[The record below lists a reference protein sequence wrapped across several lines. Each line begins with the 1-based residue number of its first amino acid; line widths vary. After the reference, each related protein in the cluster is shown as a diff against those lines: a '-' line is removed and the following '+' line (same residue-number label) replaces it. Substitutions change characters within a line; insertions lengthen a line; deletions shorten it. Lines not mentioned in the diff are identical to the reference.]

1 MLQGEGSGWTIDE
14 IQDININVNNYVPLT
29 GSSYIPLP
37 KELNNSMKGSINLK
51 NKDNKCFIWCHVR
64 FLNLQGKEASRIKK

>member
-29 GSSYIPLP
+29 GSSYVPLP
-37 KELNNSMKGSINLK
+37 KELNDSMKGSI
-51 NKDNKCFIWCHVR
+51 NKCFIWCHVR
-64 FLNLQGKEASRIKK
+64 FLNPQGKDASRIKK